1 MRSYALTHAG
11 LRLARWFDRRKVAA
25 AGFWAMV
32 VAGPVLAIA
41 TFAVLSEMEWLRGSD
56 VLRPVLLLDFVYAMI
71 VAAFLVRRIVDMIAA
86 RRRKSAGSK
95 LHMRLTRFFTAIA
108 LIPTILVAVFATIT
122 LNVGLEGWFSDRV
135 RNVVV
140 NSMEAAQAYEDEHRT
155 TLQADARELADFL
168 NTQKERYPLLSG
180 GQLRDLLTRGQTQM
194 QRALPKAYII
204 DGDGGL
210 RARGE
215 RSYLFWYK
223 APSAADIARARTGE
237 TVIIQDWENDEFLGT
252 DAARRLRGRFP
263 LRELRRRRQDFE
275 PARRHAGNRPALPAA
290 GA

>member
-108 LIPTILVAVFATIT
+108 LIPNDSRRRLCDDHAQRRFGGLVF
-122 LNVGLEGWFSDRV
+122 GPR
-135 RNVVV
+135 
-140 NSMEAAQAYEDEHRT
+140 AQR
-155 TLQADARELADFL
+155 RGEL
-168 NTQKERYPLLSG
+168 
-180 GQLRDLLTRGQTQM
+180 
-194 QRALPKAYII
+194 
-204 DGDGGL
+204 DGG
-210 RARGE
+210 
-215 RSYLFWYK
+215 
-223 APSAADIARARTGE
+223 RTG
-237 TVIIQDWENDEFLGT
+237 L
-252 DAARRLRGRFP
+252 
-263 LRELRRRRQDFE
+263 
-275 PARRHAGNRPALPAA
+275 
-290 GA
+290 